1 MASEVA
7 RIADQLRRSFEGG
20 AWHGPALME
29 VLEGVTAKQAAAH
42 PVAGAHSIWELVLHL
57 RAWTEVQI
65 ERLAG
70 KVVEKPEAG
79 DFPAVTDTSE
89 KAWREALRKLEK
101 VHRALI
107 AAVDKLPKSRLQE
120 KAPNR
125 DHTIYFMLHGQVQ
138 HTVYHTGQIA
148 LLKKATTN

>member
-1 MASEVA
+1 MAIEVA

-42 PVAGAHSIWELVLHL
+42 PVAGAHSIWELTLHL
-57 RAWTEVQI
+57 WAWTGVEI
-65 ERLAG
+65 DRLAG
-70 KVVEKPEAG
+70 KPTEKPEAG

-101 VHRALI
+101 VHRDLM
-107 AAVDKLPKSRLQE
+107 AAVDRLPESRLEE

-125 DHTIYFMLHGQVQ
+125 DHTIYFMLLGQVQ
-138 HTVYHTGQIA
+138 HTVYHAGQIA
-148 LLKKATTN
+148 VLKKALP